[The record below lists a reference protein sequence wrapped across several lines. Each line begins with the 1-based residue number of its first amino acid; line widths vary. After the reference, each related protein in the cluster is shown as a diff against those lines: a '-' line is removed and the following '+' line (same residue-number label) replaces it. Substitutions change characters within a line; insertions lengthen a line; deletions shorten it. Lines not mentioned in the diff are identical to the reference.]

1 MQPQGNT
8 MTTQQLQPKTI
19 TDNELGTKLA
29 QRYYYIKESGGRK
42 VYWDSEEGHNNLT
55 KQHLYGALLAYGLN
69 GDNVIN
75 RCSTTVDMTQF
86 QPIILEPIY

>member
-1 MQPQGNT
+1 

-29 QRYYYIKESGGRK
+29 QRYYFIKKSGGQT

-55 KQHLYGALLAYGLN
+55 KQHLYGTLIAYGLN
-69 GDNVIN
+69 GNDVIKH
-75 RCSTTVDMTQF
+75 
-86 QPIILEPIY
+86 